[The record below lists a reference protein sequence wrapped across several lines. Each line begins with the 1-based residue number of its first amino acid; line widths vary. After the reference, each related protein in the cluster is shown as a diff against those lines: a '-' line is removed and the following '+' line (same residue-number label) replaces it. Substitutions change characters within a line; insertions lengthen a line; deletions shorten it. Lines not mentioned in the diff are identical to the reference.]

1 MGFATELK
9 ALLIKYNATI
19 EADYDGDSHGINNE
33 KIVVTD
39 NTGATLLQSE
49 YGFYLDATD
58 IEDDQNDQTDY

>member
-9 ALLIKYNATI
+9 ALLIKY
-19 EADYDGDSHGINNE
+19 GINNE

>member
-33 KIVVTD
+33 KIVVT
-39 NTGATLLQSE
+39 ATKRIWTLSGC
-49 YGFYLDATD
+49 Y
-58 IEDDQNDQTDY
+58 